1 MPFDPYFIFLW
12 IYILNIFY
20 ILKEDLDTKYIPLL
34 WFYPFVVMSWIYYHL
49 EFWYIIGTVLIVAY
63 LLGILALDIYEYKKW
78 PIANIGEG
86 WRFLDTG
93 IYDYFLY
100 IFIGAIVVSEI
111 VHNFWTIWFIFDFFT
126 VFITTAIIWG
136 IFLKIHKKKVKM
148 LVSREQI
155 TDYDS
160 LDQALFERKLQKI
173 KFKDIIKKEI
183 ILSQKSQEVYDDYSY
198 RVPLFLFGNTFILA
212 FILIQYV

>member
-1 MPFDPYFIFLW
+1 
-12 IYILNIFY
+12 
-20 ILKEDLDTKYIPLL
+20 
-34 WFYPFVVMSWIYYHL
+34 
-49 EFWYIIGTVLIVAY
+49 
-63 LLGILALDIYEYKKW
+63 
-78 PIANIGEG
+78 
-86 WRFLDTG
+86 
-93 IYDYFLY
+93 
-100 IFIGAIVVSEI
+100 
-111 VHNFWTIWFIFDFFT
+111 
-126 VFITTAIIWG
+126 
-136 IFLKIHKKKVKM
+136 M